1 MLVRDGKYLIGLKI
15 FATFALVCTLV
26 LWAGLWIASATPG
39 TESGSSTQFVTDK
52 IDSKYDVSSK
62 FDAKV
67 VTQNVTLERTGTE
80 RFYADQSEQLK
91 LTFSPQN
98 TLDKEVYFESE
109 NEDIVTVDSNGVATC
124 HSWGSTYV
132 YVRLKSNP
140 SVYNFVEINCY
151 GKNPQDIPN
160 NAISLPE
167 TIKVGTSALTAVNDR
182 QTAPD
187 CATFASSDDSV
198 AAVHDGYVYGISAG
212 EATITATFD
221 CGKSASTTV
230 IVEDNPDF
238 VMPQKIV
245 FKQNPTL
252 IHGKMGQNYLD
263 IIESVEPQGASADFT
278 VISSDSQL
286 LTAKANG
293 LFVTATGTVEL
304 IYTSVYNPSLSESVT
319 VTLKKNPPT
328 ELRISGKDVITPHST
343 AVYKAAHMP
352 TAYASD
358 VKWEVVKG
366 KAAITS
372 KGALV
377 AQTYGKVVIRC
388 TSTIDPSIY
397 VEKTVEVKLFSNT
410 YEMVRKFMGHGG
422 LSALLG
428 FGIVGTLFLL
438 CKRKWGCA
446 VFSAPLCFIYAGV
459 SEGIQ
464 YFTPGRFCAITDVLI
479 DFIGCLIGMAVATV
493 LVAVVLV
500 IWRLANKQS
509 FESLSYAY
517 RNLNFG
523 NLLKKTYRFD
533 APLRARI
540 ALNFAKRSL
549 RASGVR
555 RDLRRD
561 SVGI

>member
-1 MLVRDGKYLIGLKI
+1 MLVWDRKYLVGLKI

-62 FDAKV
+62 FDAKI
-67 VTQNVTLERTGTE
+67 VTQNVTLERSSTE
-80 RFYADQSEQLK
+80 KLYADRSEQLK

-109 NEDIVTVDSNGVATC
+109 DEKIATVDSNGVVTC
-124 HSWGSTYV
+124 HSWGSTFIYV
-132 YVRLKSNP
+132 YLKSNP
-140 SVYNFVEINCY
+140 SLYNFVQIDCY
-151 GKNPQDIPN
+151 GKNPQNIEN
-160 NAISLPE
+160 NVISLPE
-167 TIKVGTSALTAVNDR
+167 TIKRGKYAVARINDGDTSHN
-182 QTAPD
+182 
-187 CATFASSDDSV
+187 CATFTSSDDSV
-198 AAVHDGYVYGISAG
+198 AAVNDGLVYGVSAG

-221 CGKSASTTV
+221 CGKSVSTTV
-230 IVEDNPDF
+230 SVEDNPDF
-238 VMPQKIV
+238 VMPQKII

-252 IHGKMGQNYLD
+252 IHQQTQTISDL
-263 IIESVEPQGASADFT
+263 IERVEPQGASADFIVT
-278 VISSDSQL
+278 S
-286 LTAKANG
+286 NG
-293 LFVTATGTVEL
+293 DNSVSILSNGIYVSKTGTVVL
-304 IYTSVYNPSLSESVT
+304 TYTSAYNPSLSESVT
-319 VTLKKNPPT
+319 VTLQKNPPT
-328 ELRISGKDVITPHST
+328 QLRISGKDEITPHST

-358 VKWEVVKG
+358 VKWEVVSG
-366 KAAITS
+366 KATITP

-388 TSTIDPSIY
+388 TSTIDPTIY

-446 VFSAPLCFIYAGV
+446 VLSAPLCFIYAGV

-479 DFIGCLIGMAVATV
+479 DFIGCLIGMAVAIV

-509 FESLSYAY
+509 FSALAYAY
-517 RNLNFG
+517 SNLNFG
-523 NLLKKTYRFD
+523 NLLKKTYKFD
-533 APLRARI
+533 TPY
-540 ALNFAKRSL
+540 
-549 RASGVR
+549 VR
-555 RDLRRD
+555 ELPSSSQSEVLEQAACDE
-561 SVGI
+561 I

>member
-39 TESGSSTQFVTDK
+39 TESGASTQFVTDK

-67 VTQNVTLERTGTE
+67 VTQNITLERTGTE

-109 NEDIVTVDSNGVATC
+109 NEDIVTVNSNGVATC

-160 NAISLPE
+160 NAISLPD

-263 IIESVEPQGASADFT
+263 LIESVEPQGASTDFT

-286 LTAKANG
+286 LTARANG

-366 KAAITS
+366 KATITS

-377 AQTYGKVVIRC
+377 AQNYGKVVIRC

-446 VFSAPLCFIYAGV
+446 VLSAPLCFIYAGV

-500 IWRLANKQS
+500 IWRLASKKS

-523 NLLKKTYRFD
+523 NLLKKTYKFD
-533 APLRARI
+533 APYVRELPATSHSE
-540 ALNFAKRSL
+540 ALEQA
-549 RASGVR
+549 AC
-555 RDLRRD
+555 DE
-561 SVGI
+561 I

>member
-1 MLVRDGKYLIGLKI
+1 MLVGDRKYLVGLKI

-62 FDAKV
+62 FDAKI
-67 VTQNVTLERTGTE
+67 VTQNVTLERSSTE
-80 RFYADQSEQLK
+80 KLYADRSEQLK

-109 NEDIVTVDSNGVATC
+109 DEKIATVDSNGVVTC
-124 HSWGSTYV
+124 HSWGSTFIYV
-132 YVRLKSNP
+132 YLKSNP
-140 SVYNFVEINCY
+140 SLYNFVQIDCY
-151 GKNPQDIPN
+151 GKNPQNIEN
-160 NAISLPE
+160 NVISLPE
-167 TIKVGTSALTAVNDR
+167 TIKRGKYAVARINDGDTSHN
-182 QTAPD
+182 
-187 CATFASSDDSV
+187 CATFTSSDDSV
-198 AAVHDGYVYGISAG
+198 AAVNDGLVYGVSAG

-221 CGKSASTTV
+221 CGKSVSTTV
-230 IVEDNPDF
+230 SVEDNPNF
-238 VMPQKIV
+238 VMPQKII

-252 IHGKMGQNYLD
+252 IHKQTHTISDL
-263 IIESVEPQGASADFT
+263 IERVEPQGASADFIVT
-278 VISSDSQL
+278 S
-286 LTAKANG
+286 NG
-293 LFVTATGTVEL
+293 DNSVSILSNGIYVSKTGTVVL
-304 IYTSVYNPSLSESVT
+304 TFTSAYNPSLSENVT
-319 VTLKKNPPT
+319 VTLQKNPPT
-328 ELRISGKDVITPHST
+328 QLRISGKDVITPHST

-366 KAAITS
+366 KATITS

-377 AQTYGKVVIRC
+377 AEAYGKVVIRC

-446 VFSAPLCFIYAGV
+446 VLSAPLCFIYAGV

-464 YFTPGRFCAITDVLI
+464 YFTPGRFCTITDVLI
-479 DFIGCLIGMAVATV
+479 DFVGCLIGMAVATV

-523 NLLKKTYRFD
+523 NLLKKTYKFD
-533 APLRARI
+533 APYVRELPATSHSE
-540 ALNFAKRSL
+540 ALEQA
-549 RASGVR
+549 AC
-555 RDLRRD
+555 DE
-561 SVGI
+561 I

>member
-1 MLVRDGKYLIGLKI
+1 MLVGDRKYLVGLKI

-62 FDAKV
+62 FDAKI
-67 VTQNVTLERTGTE
+67 VTQNVTLERSSTE
-80 RFYADQSEQLK
+80 KLYADHSEQLK

-109 NEDIVTVDSNGVATC
+109 DEKIATVDSNGVVTC
-124 HSWGSTYV
+124 HSWGSTFIYV
-132 YVRLKSNP
+132 YLKSNP
-140 SVYNFVEINCY
+140 SLYNFVQIDCY
-151 GKNPQDIPN
+151 GKNPQNIEN
-160 NAISLPE
+160 NVISLPE
-167 TIKVGTSALTAVNDR
+167 TIKRGKYAVARINDGDTSHN
-182 QTAPD
+182 
-187 CATFASSDDSV
+187 CATFTSSDDSV
-198 AAVHDGYVYGISAG
+198 AAVNDGLVYGVSAG

-221 CGKSASTTV
+221 CGKSVSTTV
-230 IVEDNPDF
+230 SVEDNPNF
-238 VMPQKIV
+238 VMPQKII

-252 IHGKMGQNYLD
+252 IHQQTQTISDL
-263 IIESVEPQGASADFT
+263 IERVEPQGASADFIVT
-278 VISSDSQL
+278 S
-286 LTAKANG
+286 NG
-293 LFVTATGTVEL
+293 DNSVSILSNGIYVSKTGTVVL
-304 IYTSVYNPSLSESVT
+304 TYTSAYNPSLSESVT
-319 VTLKKNPPT
+319 VTLQKDPPT
-328 ELRISGKDVITPHST
+328 QLRISGKDVITPHST

-358 VKWEVVKG
+358 VKWEVVSG
-366 KAAITS
+366 KATITP

-388 TSTIDPSIY
+388 TSTIDPTIY

-446 VFSAPLCFIYAGV
+446 VLSAPLCFIYAGV

-479 DFIGCLIGMAVATV
+479 DFIGCLIGMVVAIV

-509 FESLSYAY
+509 FSALAYAY
-517 RNLNFG
+517 SNLNFG
-523 NLLKKTYRFD
+523 NLLKKTYKFD
-533 APLRARI
+533 APY
-540 ALNFAKRSL
+540 
-549 RASGVR
+549 VR
-555 RDLRRD
+555 ELPSSSQSEVLEQAACDE
-561 SVGI
+561 I

>member
-109 NEDIVTVDSNGVATC
+109 DEKIATVDSNGVVTC
-124 HSWGSTYV
+124 HSWGSTFIYV
-132 YVRLKSNP
+132 YLKSNP
-140 SVYNFVEINCY
+140 SLYNFVQIDCY
-151 GKNPQDIPN
+151 GKNPQNIEN
-160 NAISLPE
+160 NVISLPE
-167 TIKVGTSALTAVNDR
+167 TIKRGKYAVARINDGDTSHN
-182 QTAPD
+182 
-187 CATFASSDDSV
+187 CATFTSSDDSV
-198 AAVHDGYVYGISAG
+198 AAVNDGLVYGVSAG

-221 CGKSASTTV
+221 CGKSVSTTV
-230 IVEDNPDF
+230 SVEDNPNF
-238 VMPQKIV
+238 VMPQKII

-252 IHGKMGQNYLD
+252 IHKQTHSISDL
-263 IIESVEPQGASADFT
+263 IERVEPQGASADFIVT
-278 VISSDSQL
+278 S
-286 LTAKANG
+286 NG
-293 LFVTATGTVEL
+293 DNSVSILSNGIYVSKTGTVVL
-304 IYTSVYNPSLSESVT
+304 TFTSAYNPSLSENVT
-319 VTLKKNPPT
+319 VTLQKNPPT

-366 KAAITS
+366 KATITS

-377 AQTYGKVVIRC
+377 AETYGKVVIRC

-410 YEMVRKFMGHGG
+410 YELVRKFMGHGG

-446 VFSAPLCFIYAGV
+446 VLSAPLCFIYAGV

-500 IWRLANKQS
+500 IWRLASKKS

-523 NLLKKTYRFD
+523 NLLKKTYKFD
-533 APLRARI
+533 APYVRELPATSHSE
-540 ALNFAKRSL
+540 ALEQA
-549 RASGVR
+549 AC
-555 RDLRRD
+555 DE
-561 SVGI
+561 I

>member
-1 MLVRDGKYLIGLKI
+1 MLVRDGKYLVGLKI

-62 FDAKV
+62 FDAKI
-67 VTQNVTLERTGTE
+67 VTQNVTLGRSSTE
-80 RFYADQSEQLK
+80 KLYADRSEQLK

-109 NEDIVTVDSNGVATC
+109 DEKIATVDSNGVVTC
-124 HSWGSTYV
+124 HSWGSTFIYA
-132 YVRLKSNP
+132 YLKSNP
-140 SVYNFVEINCY
+140 SLYNFVQIDCY
-151 GKNPQDIPN
+151 GKNPQNIEN
-160 NAISLPE
+160 NVISLPE
-167 TIKVGTSALTAVNDR
+167 TIKRGKYAVARINDGDTSHN
-182 QTAPD
+182 
-187 CATFASSDDSV
+187 CATFTSSDDSV
-198 AAVHDGYVYGISAG
+198 AAVNDGLVYGVSVG
-212 EATITATFD
+212 TATITATFD
-221 CGKSASTTV
+221 CGKSVSTTV
-230 IVEDNPDF
+230 SVEDNPNF

-252 IHGKMGQNYLD
+252 IHKQTHTISDL
-263 IIESVEPQGASADFT
+263 IERIEPQGASADFIVT
-278 VISSDSQL
+278 S
-286 LTAKANG
+286 NG
-293 LFVTATGTVEL
+293 DNSVSILSNGIYVSKTGTVVL
-304 IYTSVYNPSLSESVT
+304 TYTSAYNPSLSESVT
-319 VTLKKNPPT
+319 VTLQKNPPT
-328 ELRISGKDVITPHST
+328 QLRISGKDVITPNST

-358 VKWEVVKG
+358 VKWEVVSG
-366 KAAITS
+366 KATITS

-377 AQTYGKVVIRC
+377 AKTYGKVVIRC
-388 TSTIDPSIY
+388 TSTIDPTIY

-446 VFSAPLCFIYAGV
+446 VLSAPLCFIYAGV

-479 DFIGCLIGMAVATV
+479 DFIGCLIGMTVAIV

-509 FESLSYAY
+509 FSALVYAY
-517 RNLNFG
+517 KNLNFG
-523 NLLKKTYRFD
+523 NLLKKTYKFD
-533 APLRARI
+533 APYVRELPSSSQSE
-540 ALNFAKRSL
+540 ALEQA
-549 RASGVR
+549 AC
-555 RDLRRD
+555 DE
-561 SVGI
+561 I

>member
-1 MLVRDGKYLIGLKI
+1 MLVGDRKYLVGLKI

-109 NEDIVTVDSNGVATC
+109 NEKIATVDSNGVVTC
-124 HSWGSTYV
+124 HSWGSTFIYV
-132 YVRLKSNP
+132 YLKSNP
-140 SVYNFVEINCY
+140 SLYNFVQIDCY
-151 GKNPQDIPN
+151 GKNPQNIEN
-160 NAISLPE
+160 NIISLPE
-167 TIKVGTSALTAVNDR
+167 TIKRGKYAVARINDGDTSHN
-182 QTAPD
+182 
-187 CATFASSDDSV
+187 CATFTSSDDSV
-198 AAVHDGYVYGISAG
+198 AAVNDGLVYGVSAG

-221 CGKSASTTV
+221 CGKSVSTTV
-230 IVEDNPDF
+230 SVEDNPNF
-238 VMPQKIV
+238 VMPQKII

-252 IHGKMGQNYLD
+252 IHQQTKTISDL
-263 IIESVEPQGASADFT
+263 IERVEPQGASADFIVT
-278 VISSDSQL
+278 S
-286 LTAKANG
+286 NG
-293 LFVTATGTVEL
+293 DNSVSILSNGIYVSKTGTVVL
-304 IYTSVYNPSLSESVT
+304 TYTSAYNPSLSESVT
-319 VTLKKNPPT
+319 VTLQKNPPT
-328 ELRISGKDVITPHST
+328 QLRISGKDVITPHST

-358 VKWEVVKG
+358 VKWEVVSG
-366 KAAITS
+366 KATITS

-388 TSTIDPSIY
+388 TSTIDPTIY

-446 VFSAPLCFIYAGV
+446 VLSAPLCFIYAGV

-523 NLLKKTYRFD
+523 NLLKKTYKFD
-533 APLRARI
+533 APYVRELPATSHSE
-540 ALNFAKRSL
+540 ALEQA
-549 RASGVR
+549 AC
-555 RDLRRD
+555 DE
-561 SVGI
+561 I

>member
-1 MLVRDGKYLIGLKI
+1 MLVGDRKYLVGLKI

-62 FDAKV
+62 FDAKI
-67 VTQNVTLERTGTE
+67 VTQNVTLERSSTE
-80 RFYADQSEQLK
+80 KLYADHSEQLK

-109 NEDIVTVDSNGVATC
+109 DEKIATVDSNGVVTC
-124 HSWGSTYV
+124 HSWGSTFIYV
-132 YVRLKSNP
+132 YLKSNP
-140 SVYNFVEINCY
+140 SLYNFVQIDCY
-151 GKNPQDIPN
+151 GKNPQNIEN
-160 NAISLPE
+160 NVISLPE
-167 TIKVGTSALTAVNDR
+167 TIKRGKYAVARINDGDTSHN
-182 QTAPD
+182 
-187 CATFASSDDSV
+187 CATFTSSDDSV
-198 AAVHDGYVYGISAG
+198 AAVNDGLVYGVSAG

-221 CGKSASTTV
+221 CGKSVSTTV
-230 IVEDNPDF
+230 SVEDNPNF
-238 VMPQKIV
+238 VMPQKII

-252 IHGKMGQNYLD
+252 IHQQTQTISDL
-263 IIESVEPQGASADFT
+263 IERVEPQGASADFIVT
-278 VISSDSQL
+278 S
-286 LTAKANG
+286 NG
-293 LFVTATGTVEL
+293 DNSVSILSNGIYVSKTGTVVL
-304 IYTSVYNPSLSESVT
+304 TYTSAYNPSLSESVT
-319 VTLKKNPPT
+319 VTLQKNPPT
-328 ELRISGKDVITPHST
+328 QLRISGKDVITPHST

-358 VKWEVVKG
+358 VKWEVVSG
-366 KAAITS
+366 KATITP

-388 TSTIDPSIY
+388 TSTIDPTIY

-446 VFSAPLCFIYAGV
+446 VLSAPLCFIYAGV

-479 DFIGCLIGMAVATV
+479 DFIGCLIGMAVAIV

-509 FESLSYAY
+509 FSALAYAY

-523 NLLKKTYRFD
+523 TLLKKTYKFD
-533 APLRARI
+533 APY
-540 ALNFAKRSL
+540 
-549 RASGVR
+549 VR
-555 RDLRRD
+555 ELPSSSQSEVLEQAACDE
-561 SVGI
+561 I

>member
-1 MLVRDGKYLIGLKI
+1 MLVGDRKYLVGLKI

-39 TESGSSTQFVTDK
+39 TESGSSTQFVADK

-62 FDAKV
+62 FDAKI
-67 VTQNVTLERTGTE
+67 VTQNVTLERSSTE
-80 RFYADQSEQLK
+80 KLYADRSEQLK

-109 NEDIVTVDSNGVATC
+109 DEKIATVDSNGVVTC
-124 HSWGSTYV
+124 HSWGSTFIYV
-132 YVRLKSNP
+132 YLKSNP
-140 SVYNFVEINCY
+140 SLYNFVQIDCY
-151 GKNPQDIPN
+151 GKNPQNIEN
-160 NAISLPE
+160 NVISLPE
-167 TIKVGTSALTAVNDR
+167 TIKRGKYAVARINDGDTSHN
-182 QTAPD
+182 
-187 CATFASSDDSV
+187 CATFTSSDDSV
-198 AAVHDGYVYGISAG
+198 AAVNDGLVYGVSAG

-221 CGKSASTTV
+221 CGKSVSTTV
-230 IVEDNPDF
+230 SVEDNPNF
-238 VMPQKIV
+238 VMPQKII

-252 IHGKMGQNYLD
+252 IHKQTHSISDL
-263 IIESVEPQGASADFT
+263 IERVEPQGASADFIVT
-278 VISSDSQL
+278 S
-286 LTAKANG
+286 NG
-293 LFVTATGTVEL
+293 DNSVSILSNGIYVSKTGTVVL
-304 IYTSVYNPSLSESVT
+304 TFTSAYNPSLSENVT
-319 VTLKKNPPT
+319 VTLQKNPPT
-328 ELRISGKDVITPHST
+328 QLRISGKDVITPHST

-366 KAAITS
+366 KATITS

-377 AQTYGKVVIRC
+377 AETYGKVVIRC

-446 VFSAPLCFIYAGV
+446 VLSAPLCFIYAGV

-464 YFTPGRFCAITDVLI
+464 YFTPGRFCTITDVLI

-500 IWRLANKQS
+500 IWRLASKKS

-523 NLLKKTYRFD
+523 NLLKKTYKFD
-533 APLRARI
+533 APYVRELPATSHSE
-540 ALNFAKRSL
+540 ALEQA
-549 RASGVR
+549 AC
-555 RDLRRD
+555 DE
-561 SVGI
+561 I

>member
-1 MLVRDGKYLIGLKI
+1 MLVGDRKYLVGLKI

-62 FDAKV
+62 FDAKI
-67 VTQNVTLERTGTE
+67 VTQNITLERSSTE
-80 RFYADQSEQLK
+80 KLYADQSEQLK

-109 NEDIVTVDSNGVATC
+109 DEKIATVDSNGVVTC
-124 HSWGSTYV
+124 HSWGSTFIYV
-132 YVRLKSNP
+132 YLKSNP
-140 SVYNFVEINCY
+140 SLYNFVQIDCY
-151 GKNPQDIPN
+151 GKNPQNIEN
-160 NAISLPE
+160 NVISLPE
-167 TIKVGTSALTAVNDR
+167 TIKRGKYAVARINDGDTSHN
-182 QTAPD
+182 
-187 CATFASSDDSV
+187 CATFTSSDDSV
-198 AAVHDGYVYGISAG
+198 AAVNDGLVYGVSAG

-221 CGKSASTTV
+221 CGKSVSTTV
-230 IVEDNPDF
+230 SVEDNPDF
-238 VMPQKIV
+238 VMPQKII

-252 IHGKMGQNYLD
+252 IHKQTQTISDL
-263 IIESVEPQGASADFT
+263 IERVEPQGASADFIVT
-278 VISSDSQL
+278 
-286 LTAKANG
+286 ANG
-293 LFVTATGTVEL
+293 DNSVSILSNGIYVSKTGTVVL
-304 IYTSVYNPSLSESVT
+304 TYTSAYNPSLSESVT

-328 ELRISGKDVITPHST
+328 QLRISGKDVITPHST

-358 VKWEVVKG
+358 VKWEVVSG
-366 KAAITS
+366 KATITP
-372 KGALV
+372 KGAIV

-388 TSTIDPSIY
+388 TSTIDPTIY

-446 VFSAPLCFIYAGV
+446 VLSAPLCFIYAGV

-479 DFIGCLIGMAVATV
+479 DFIGCLIGMAVAIV

-509 FESLSYAY
+509 FSALAYAY
-517 RNLNFG
+517 SNLNFG
-523 NLLKKTYRFD
+523 NLLKKTYKFD
-533 APLRARI
+533 APY
-540 ALNFAKRSL
+540 
-549 RASGVR
+549 VR
-555 RDLRRD
+555 ELPSSSQSEVLEQAACDE
-561 SVGI
+561 I

>member
-1 MLVRDGKYLIGLKI
+1 MLVGDRKYLVGLKI

-62 FDAKV
+62 FDAKI
-67 VTQNVTLERTGTE
+67 VTQNVTLERSSTE
-80 RFYADQSEQLK
+80 KLYADHSEQLK

-109 NEDIVTVDSNGVATC
+109 DEKIATVDSNGVVTC
-124 HSWGSTYV
+124 HSWGSTFIYV
-132 YVRLKSNP
+132 YLKSNP
-140 SVYNFVEINCY
+140 SLYNFVQIDCY
-151 GKNPQDIPN
+151 GKNPQNIEN
-160 NAISLPE
+160 NVISLPE
-167 TIKVGTSALTAVNDR
+167 TIKRGKYAVARINDGDTSHN
-182 QTAPD
+182 
-187 CATFASSDDSV
+187 CATFTSSDDSV
-198 AAVHDGYVYGISAG
+198 AAVNDGLVYGVSAG

-221 CGKSASTTV
+221 CGKSVSTTV
-230 IVEDNPDF
+230 SVEDNPNF
-238 VMPQKIV
+238 VMPQKII

-252 IHGKMGQNYLD
+252 IHQQTQTISDL
-263 IIESVEPQGASADFT
+263 IERVEPQGASADFIVT
-278 VISSDSQL
+278 S
-286 LTAKANG
+286 NG
-293 LFVTATGTVEL
+293 DNSVSILSNGIYVSKTGTVVL
-304 IYTSVYNPSLSESVT
+304 TYTSAYNPSLSESVT
-319 VTLKKNPPT
+319 VTLQKNPPT
-328 ELRISGKDVITPHST
+328 QLRISGKDVITPHST

-358 VKWEVVKG
+358 VKWEVVSG
-366 KAAITS
+366 KATITP

-388 TSTIDPSIY
+388 TSTIDPTIY

-446 VFSAPLCFIYAGV
+446 VLSAPLCFIYAGV

-479 DFIGCLIGMAVATV
+479 DFIGCLIGMVVAIV

-509 FESLSYAY
+509 FSALAYAY
-517 RNLNFG
+517 SNLNFG
-523 NLLKKTYRFD
+523 NLLKKTYKFD
-533 APLRARI
+533 APY
-540 ALNFAKRSL
+540 
-549 RASGVR
+549 VR
-555 RDLRRD
+555 ELPSSSQSEILEQAACDE
-561 SVGI
+561 I

>member
-1 MLVRDGKYLIGLKI
+1 MLVGDRKYLVGLKI

-62 FDAKV
+62 FDAKI
-67 VTQNVTLERTGTE
+67 VTQNVTLERSSTE
-80 RFYADQSEQLK
+80 KLYADRSEQLK

-109 NEDIVTVDSNGVATC
+109 DEKIATVDSNGVVTC
-124 HSWGSTYV
+124 HSWGSTFIYV
-132 YVRLKSNP
+132 YLKSNP
-140 SVYNFVEINCY
+140 SLYNFVQIDCY
-151 GKNPQDIPN
+151 GKNPQNIEN
-160 NAISLPE
+160 NVISLPE
-167 TIKVGTSALTAVNDR
+167 TIKRGKYAVARINNGDTSHN
-182 QTAPD
+182 
-187 CATFASSDDSV
+187 CATFTSSDDSV
-198 AAVHDGYVYGISAG
+198 AAVNDGLVYGVSAG

-221 CGKSASTTV
+221 CGKSVSTTV
-230 IVEDNPDF
+230 SVEDNPDF

-252 IHGKMGQNYLD
+252 IHQQTQTISDL
-263 IIESVEPQGASADFT
+263 IERVEPQGASADFIVT
-278 VISSDSQL
+278 S
-286 LTAKANG
+286 NG
-293 LFVTATGTVEL
+293 DNSVSILSNGIYVSKTGTVEL
-304 IYTSVYNPSLSESVT
+304 TFTSAYNPSLSESVT
-319 VTLKKNPPT
+319 VTLQKNPPT

-358 VKWEVVKG
+358 VKWEVVSG
-366 KAAITS
+366 KATITP
-372 KGALV
+372 KGAIV

-388 TSTIDPSIY
+388 TSTIDPTIY

-446 VFSAPLCFIYAGV
+446 VLSAPLCFIYAGV

-479 DFIGCLIGMAVATV
+479 DFIGCLIGMAVAIV

-509 FESLSYAY
+509 FSALAYAY

-523 NLLKKTYRFD
+523 NLLKKTYKFD
-533 APLRARI
+533 TPY
-540 ALNFAKRSL
+540 
-549 RASGVR
+549 VR
-555 RDLRRD
+555 ELPSSSQSEVLEQAACDE
-561 SVGI
+561 I

>member
-1 MLVRDGKYLIGLKI
+1 MLVGDRKYLVGLKI

-62 FDAKV
+62 FDAKI
-67 VTQNVTLERTGTE
+67 VTQNVTLERSSTE
-80 RFYADQSEQLK
+80 KLYADHSEQLK

-109 NEDIVTVDSNGVATC
+109 DEKIATVDSNGVVTC
-124 HSWGSTYV
+124 HSWGSTFIYV
-132 YVRLKSNP
+132 YLKSNP
-140 SVYNFVEINCY
+140 SLYNFVQIDCY
-151 GKNPQDIPN
+151 GKNPQNIEN
-160 NAISLPE
+160 NVISLPE
-167 TIKVGTSALTAVNDR
+167 TIKRGKYAVARINDGDTSHN
-182 QTAPD
+182 
-187 CATFASSDDSV
+187 CATFTSSDDSV
-198 AAVHDGYVYGISAG
+198 AAVNDGLVYGVSAG

-221 CGKSASTTV
+221 CGKSVSTTV
-230 IVEDNPDF
+230 SVEDNPNF
-238 VMPQKIV
+238 VMPQKII

-252 IHGKMGQNYLD
+252 IHQQTQTISDL
-263 IIESVEPQGASADFT
+263 IERVEPQGASADFIVT
-278 VISSDSQL
+278 S
-286 LTAKANG
+286 NG
-293 LFVTATGTVEL
+293 DNSVSILSNGIYVSKTGTVVL
-304 IYTSVYNPSLSESVT
+304 TYTSAYNPSLSESVT
-319 VTLKKNPPT
+319 VTLQKNPPT
-328 ELRISGKDVITPHST
+328 QLRISGKDVITPHST

-358 VKWEVVKG
+358 VKWEVVSG
-366 KAAITS
+366 KATITP

-388 TSTIDPSIY
+388 TSTIDPTIY

-446 VFSAPLCFIYAGV
+446 VLSAPLCFIYAGV

-479 DFIGCLIGMAVATV
+479 DFIGCLIGMVVAIV

-509 FESLSYAY
+509 FSALAYAY
-517 RNLNFG
+517 SNLNFG
-523 NLLKKTYRFD
+523 NLLKKTYKFD
-533 APLRARI
+533 APY
-540 ALNFAKRSL
+540 
-549 RASGVR
+549 VR
-555 RDLRRD
+555 ELPSSSQSEVLEQAACDE
-561 SVGI
+561 I

>member
-1 MLVRDGKYLIGLKI
+1 MLVGDRKYLVGLKI

-62 FDAKV
+62 FDAKI
-67 VTQNVTLERTGTE
+67 VTQNVTLERSSTE
-80 RFYADQSEQLK
+80 KLYADHSEQLK

-109 NEDIVTVDSNGVATC
+109 DEKIATVDSNGVVTC
-124 HSWGSTYV
+124 HSWGSTFIYV
-132 YVRLKSNP
+132 YLKSNP
-140 SVYNFVEINCY
+140 SLYNFVQIDCY
-151 GKNPQDIPN
+151 GKNPQNIEN
-160 NAISLPE
+160 NVISLPE
-167 TIKVGTSALTAVNDR
+167 TIKRGKYAVARINDGDTSHN
-182 QTAPD
+182 
-187 CATFASSDDSV
+187 CATFTSSDDSV
-198 AAVHDGYVYGISAG
+198 AAVNDGLVYGVSAG

-221 CGKSASTTV
+221 CGKSVSTTV
-230 IVEDNPDF
+230 SVEDNPNF
-238 VMPQKIV
+238 VMPQKII

-252 IHGKMGQNYLD
+252 IHQQTQTISDL
-263 IIESVEPQGASADFT
+263 IERVEPQGASADFIVT
-278 VISSDSQL
+278 S
-286 LTAKANG
+286 NG
-293 LFVTATGTVEL
+293 DNSVSILSNGIYVSKTGTVVL
-304 IYTSVYNPSLSESVT
+304 TYTSAYNPSLSESVT
-319 VTLKKNPPT
+319 VTLQKNPPT
-328 ELRISGKDVITPHST
+328 QLRISGKDVITPHST

-358 VKWEVVKG
+358 VKWEVVSG
-366 KAAITS
+366 KATITP

-388 TSTIDPSIY
+388 TSTIDPTIY

-446 VFSAPLCFIYAGV
+446 VLSAPLCFIYAGV

-479 DFIGCLIGMAVATV
+479 DFIGCLIGMVVAIV

-509 FESLSYAY
+509 FSALAYAY

-523 NLLKKTYRFD
+523 NLLKKTYKFD
-533 APLRARI
+533 APY
-540 ALNFAKRSL
+540 
-549 RASGVR
+549 VR
-555 RDLRRD
+555 ELPSSSQSEVLEQAACDE
-561 SVGI
+561 I

>member
-1 MLVRDGKYLIGLKI
+1 MLVGDRKYLVGLKI

-39 TESGSSTQFVTDK
+39 TESGSSTQFITDK

-62 FDAKV
+62 FNAKI
-67 VTQNVTLERTGTE
+67 VTQNVTLERSSTE
-80 RFYADQSEQLK
+80 KLYADRSEQLK

-109 NEDIVTVDSNGVATC
+109 DEKIATVDSNGVVTC
-124 HSWGSTYV
+124 HSWGSTFIYV
-132 YVRLKSNP
+132 YLKSNP
-140 SVYNFVEINCY
+140 SLYNFVQIDCY
-151 GKNPQDIPN
+151 GKNPQNIEN
-160 NAISLPE
+160 NVISLPE
-167 TIKVGTSALTAVNDR
+167 TIKRGKYAVARINDGDTSHN
-182 QTAPD
+182 
-187 CATFASSDDSV
+187 CATFTSSDDSV
-198 AAVHDGYVYGISAG
+198 AAVNDGLVYGVSAG

-221 CGKSASTTV
+221 CGKSVSTTV
-230 IVEDNPDF
+230 SVEDNPNF
-238 VMPQKIV
+238 VMPQKII

-252 IHGKMGQNYLD
+252 IHKQTQTISDL
-263 IIESVEPQGASADFT
+263 IERVEPQGASADFIVT
-278 VISSDSQL
+278 S
-286 LTAKANG
+286 NG
-293 LFVTATGTVEL
+293 DNSVSILSNGIYVSKTGTVVL
-304 IYTSVYNPSLSESVT
+304 TFTSAYNPSLSESVT

-358 VKWEVVKG
+358 VKWEVVSG
-366 KAAITS
+366 KATITP

-377 AQTYGKVVIRC
+377 AETYGKVVIRC

-446 VFSAPLCFIYAGV
+446 VLSAPLCFIYAGV

-500 IWRLANKQS
+500 IWRLASKKS

-523 NLLKKTYRFD
+523 NLLKKTYKFD
-533 APLRARI
+533 APYVRELPATSHSE
-540 ALNFAKRSL
+540 ALEQA
-549 RASGVR
+549 AC
-555 RDLRRD
+555 DE
-561 SVGI
+561 I

>member
-1 MLVRDGKYLIGLKI
+1 MLVGDRKYLVGLKI

-62 FDAKV
+62 FDAKI
-67 VTQNVTLERTGTE
+67 VTQNVTLERSSTE
-80 RFYADQSEQLK
+80 KLYADRSEQLK

-109 NEDIVTVDSNGVATC
+109 DEKIATVDSNGVVTC
-124 HSWGSTYV
+124 HSWGSTFIYV
-132 YVRLKSNP
+132 YLKSNP
-140 SVYNFVEINCY
+140 SLYNFVQIDCY
-151 GKNPQDIPN
+151 GKNPQNIEN
-160 NAISLPE
+160 NVISLPE
-167 TIKVGTSALTAVNDR
+167 TIKRGKYAVARINDGDTSHN
-182 QTAPD
+182 
-187 CATFASSDDSV
+187 CATFTSSDDSV
-198 AAVHDGYVYGISAG
+198 AAVHDGYVYGVSAG

-221 CGKSASTTV
+221 CGKSVSTTV
-230 IVEDNPDF
+230 SVEDNPNF
-238 VMPQKIV
+238 VMPQKII

-252 IHGKMGQNYLD
+252 IHKQTHTISDL
-263 IIESVEPQGASADFT
+263 IERVEPQGASADFIVT
-278 VISSDSQL
+278 S
-286 LTAKANG
+286 NG
-293 LFVTATGTVEL
+293 DNSVSILSNGIYVSKTGTVVL
-304 IYTSVYNPSLSESVT
+304 TFTSAYNPSLSENVT
-319 VTLKKNPPT
+319 VTLQKNPPT
-328 ELRISGKDVITPHST
+328 QLRISGKDVITPHST

-366 KAAITS
+366 KATITS

-446 VFSAPLCFIYAGV
+446 VLSAPLCFIYAGV

-500 IWRLANKQS
+500 IWRLASKKS

-523 NLLKKTYRFD
+523 NLLKKTYKFD
-533 APLRARI
+533 APYVRELPATSHSE
-540 ALNFAKRSL
+540 ALEQA
-549 RASGVR
+549 AC
-555 RDLRRD
+555 DE
-561 SVGI
+561 I

>member
-1 MLVRDGKYLIGLKI
+1 MLVGDRKYLVGLKI

-62 FDAKV
+62 FDAKI
-67 VTQNVTLERTGTE
+67 VTQNVTLERSSTE
-80 RFYADQSEQLK
+80 KLYADHSEQLK

-109 NEDIVTVDSNGVATC
+109 DEKIATVDSNGVVTC
-124 HSWGSTYV
+124 HSWGSTFIYV
-132 YVRLKSNP
+132 YLKSNP
-140 SVYNFVEINCY
+140 SLYNFVQIDCY
-151 GKNPQDIPN
+151 GKNPQNIEN
-160 NAISLPE
+160 NVISLPE
-167 TIKVGTSALTAVNDR
+167 TIKRGKYAVARINDGDTSHN
-182 QTAPD
+182 
-187 CATFASSDDSV
+187 CATFTSSDDSV
-198 AAVHDGYVYGISAG
+198 AAVNDGLVYGVSAG

-221 CGKSASTTV
+221 CGKSVSTTV
-230 IVEDNPDF
+230 SVEDNPNF

-252 IHGKMGQNYLD
+252 IHQQTQTISDL
-263 IIESVEPQGASADFT
+263 IERVEPQGASADFIVT
-278 VISSDSQL
+278 S
-286 LTAKANG
+286 NG
-293 LFVTATGTVEL
+293 DNSVSILSNGIYVSKTGTVVL
-304 IYTSVYNPSLSESVT
+304 TYTSAYNPSLSESVT
-319 VTLKKNPPT
+319 VTLQKNPPT
-328 ELRISGKDVITPHST
+328 QLRISGKDVITPHST

-358 VKWEVVKG
+358 VKWEVVSG
-366 KAAITS
+366 KATITP

-388 TSTIDPSIY
+388 TSTIDPTIY

-446 VFSAPLCFIYAGV
+446 VLSAPLCFIYAGV

-479 DFIGCLIGMAVATV
+479 DFIGCLIGMAVAIV

-509 FESLSYAY
+509 FSALAYAY

-523 NLLKKTYRFD
+523 TLLKKTYKFD
-533 APLRARI
+533 APYVRELPSSSQSE
-540 ALNFAKRSL
+540 ALEQA
-549 RASGVR
+549 AC
-555 RDLRRD
+555 DE
-561 SVGI
+561 I

>member
-1 MLVRDGKYLIGLKI
+1 MLVGDRKYLVGLKI

-62 FDAKV
+62 FDAKI
-67 VTQNVTLERTGTE
+67 VTQNITLERTSTE
-80 RFYADQSEQLK
+80 KFYADQSEQLQ

-109 NEDIVTVDSNGVATC
+109 DEKIATVDSNGVVTC
-124 HSWGSTYV
+124 HSWGSTFIYV
-132 YVRLKSNP
+132 YLKSNP
-140 SVYNFVEINCY
+140 SLYNFVQIDCY
-151 GKNPQDIPN
+151 GKNPQNIEN
-160 NAISLPE
+160 NVISLPE
-167 TIKVGTSALTAVNDR
+167 TIKRGKYAVARINDGDTSHN
-182 QTAPD
+182 
-187 CATFASSDDSV
+187 CATFTSSDDSV
-198 AAVHDGYVYGISAG
+198 AAVNDGLVYGVSAG

-221 CGKSASTTV
+221 CGKSVSTTV
-230 IVEDNPDF
+230 SVEDNPNF

-252 IHGKMGQNYLD
+252 IHQQTQTISDL
-263 IIESVEPQGASADFT
+263 IERVEPQGASADFIVT
-278 VISSDSQL
+278 S
-286 LTAKANG
+286 NG
-293 LFVTATGTVEL
+293 DNSVSILSNGIYVSKTGTVVL
-304 IYTSVYNPSLSESVT
+304 TYTSAYNPSLSESVT
-319 VTLKKNPPT
+319 VTLQKNPPT
-328 ELRISGKDVITPHST
+328 QLRISGKDVITPHST

-358 VKWEVVKG
+358 VKWEVVSG
-366 KAAITS
+366 KATITP

-388 TSTIDPSIY
+388 TSTIDPTIY

-446 VFSAPLCFIYAGV
+446 VLSAPLCFIYAGV

-509 FESLSYAY
+509 FSTLAYAY
-517 RNLNFG
+517 KNLNFG
-523 NLLKKTYRFD
+523 TLLKKTYKFD
-533 APLRARI
+533 APYVRELPSSSQSE
-540 ALNFAKRSL
+540 ALEQA
-549 RASGVR
+549 AC
-555 RDLRRD
+555 DE
-561 SVGI
+561 I

>member
-67 VTQNVTLERTGTE
+67 VTQNITLERTGTE

-109 NEDIVTVDSNGVATC
+109 DEKIATVDSNGVVTC
-124 HSWGSTYV
+124 HSWGSTFIYV
-132 YVRLKSNP
+132 YLKSNP
-140 SVYNFVEINCY
+140 SLYNFVQIDCY
-151 GKNPQDIPN
+151 GKNPQNIEN
-160 NAISLPE
+160 NVISLPE
-167 TIKVGTSALTAVNDR
+167 TIKRGKYAVARINDGDTSHN
-182 QTAPD
+182 
-187 CATFASSDDSV
+187 CATFTSSDDSV
-198 AAVHDGYVYGISAG
+198 AAVNDGLVYGVSAG

-221 CGKSASTTV
+221 CGKSVSTTV
-230 IVEDNPDF
+230 SVEDNPNF
-238 VMPQKIV
+238 VMPQKII

-252 IHGKMGQNYLD
+252 IHQQTQTISDL
-263 IIESVEPQGASADFT
+263 IERVEPQGASADFIVT
-278 VISSDSQL
+278 S
-286 LTAKANG
+286 NG
-293 LFVTATGTVEL
+293 DNSVSILSNGIYVSKTGTVVL
-304 IYTSVYNPSLSESVT
+304 TYTSAYNPSLSESVT
-319 VTLKKNPPT
+319 VTLQKNPPT
-328 ELRISGKDVITPHST
+328 QLRISGKDVITPHST

-358 VKWEVVKG
+358 VKWEVVSG
-366 KAAITS
+366 KATITP

-388 TSTIDPSIY
+388 TSTIDPTIY

-446 VFSAPLCFIYAGV
+446 VLSAPLCFIYAGV

-479 DFIGCLIGMAVATV
+479 DFIGCLIGMVVAIV

-509 FESLSYAY
+509 FSALAYAY
-517 RNLNFG
+517 SNLNFG
-523 NLLKKTYRFD
+523 NLLKKTYKFD
-533 APLRARI
+533 APY
-540 ALNFAKRSL
+540 
-549 RASGVR
+549 VR
-555 RDLRRD
+555 ELPSSSQSEVLEQAACDE
-561 SVGI
+561 I

>member
-39 TESGSSTQFVTDK
+39 TESGSSTQFVADK

-62 FDAKV
+62 FDAKI
-67 VTQNVTLERTGTE
+67 VTQNVTLERSSTE
-80 RFYADQSEQLK
+80 KLYADRSEQLK

-109 NEDIVTVDSNGVATC
+109 DEKIATVDSNGVVTC
-124 HSWGSTYV
+124 HSWGSTFIYV
-132 YVRLKSNP
+132 YLKSNP
-140 SVYNFVEINCY
+140 SLYNFVQIDCY
-151 GKNPQDIPN
+151 GKNPQNIEN
-160 NAISLPE
+160 NVISLPE
-167 TIKVGTSALTAVNDR
+167 TIKRGKYAVARINDGDTSHN
-182 QTAPD
+182 
-187 CATFASSDDSV
+187 CATFTSSDDSV
-198 AAVHDGYVYGISAG
+198 AAVNDGLVYGVSAG

-221 CGKSASTTV
+221 CGKSVSTTV
-230 IVEDNPDF
+230 SVEDNPNF
-238 VMPQKIV
+238 VMPQKII

-252 IHGKMGQNYLD
+252 IHKQTHSISDL
-263 IIESVEPQGASADFT
+263 IERVEPQGASADFIVT
-278 VISSDSQL
+278 S
-286 LTAKANG
+286 NG
-293 LFVTATGTVEL
+293 DNSVSILSNGIYVSKTGTVVL
-304 IYTSVYNPSLSESVT
+304 TFTSAYNPSLSENVT
-319 VTLKKNPPT
+319 VTLQKNPPT
-328 ELRISGKDVITPHST
+328 QLRISGKDVITPHST

-366 KAAITS
+366 KATITS

-377 AQTYGKVVIRC
+377 AEAYGKVVIRC

-446 VFSAPLCFIYAGV
+446 VLSAPLCFIYAGV

-464 YFTPGRFCAITDVLI
+464 YFTPGRFCTITDVLI

-500 IWRLANKQS
+500 IWRLASKKS

-523 NLLKKTYRFD
+523 NLLKKTYKFD
-533 APLRARI
+533 APYVRELPATSHSE
-540 ALNFAKRSL
+540 ALEQA
-549 RASGVR
+549 AC
-555 RDLRRD
+555 DE
-561 SVGI
+561 I

>member
-1 MLVRDGKYLIGLKI
+1 MLVWDRKYLVGLKI

-62 FDAKV
+62 FDAKI
-67 VTQNVTLERTGTE
+67 VTQNVTLERTSTE
-80 RFYADQSEQLK
+80 RFYADRSEQLK
-91 LTFSPQN
+91 LAFSPQN
-98 TLDKEVYFESE
+98 TLDKEVYFESKD
-109 NEDIVTVDSNGVATC
+109 EDIVTVDSNGVATC

-132 YVRLKSNP
+132 YVYLKSNP

-151 GKNPQDIPN
+151 GKNPQDIQN
-160 NAISLPE
+160 NSVSLPE
-167 TIKVGTSALTAVNDR
+167 TIKRGSSSLAVVNDGK
-182 QTAPD
+182 TAPE
-187 CATFASSDDSV
+187 CATFTSSDESV
-198 AAVHDGYVYGISAG
+198 AAVHDGLVYGLSVG
-212 EATITATFD
+212 TATIAATFD
-221 CGKSASTTV
+221 CGKSASTT
-230 IVEDNPDF
+230 ITVEDNPDF

-252 IHGKMGQNYLD
+252 IHQKTNQSVTDL
-263 IIESVEPQGASADFT
+263 IERVEPQGASADFIVT
-278 VISSDSQL
+278 S
-286 LTAKANG
+286 NG
-293 LFVTATGTVEL
+293 DNSVSILSNGIYVSKTGTVEL
-304 IYTSVYNPSLSESVT
+304 TFTSAYNPSLSESVT
-319 VTLKKNPPT
+319 VTLQKNPPT

-343 AVYKAAHMP
+343 AVYKATHMP
-352 TAYASD
+352 TAYSTD
-358 VKWEVVKG
+358 VKWEVVSG
-366 KAAITS
+366 KATITP

-388 TSTIDPSIY
+388 TSTIDPTIY

-446 VFSAPLCFIYAGV
+446 VLSAPLCFIYAGV

-479 DFIGCLIGMAVATV
+479 DFIGCLIGMAVAIV

-509 FESLSYAY
+509 FSALAYAY
-517 RNLNFG
+517 SNLNFG
-523 NLLKKTYRFD
+523 NLLKKTYKFD
-533 APLRARI
+533 APY
-540 ALNFAKRSL
+540 
-549 RASGVR
+549 VR
-555 RDLRRD
+555 ELPSSSQSEILEQAACDE
-561 SVGI
+561 I

>member
-1 MLVRDGKYLIGLKI
+1 MLVGDRKYLVGLKI

-39 TESGSSTQFVTDK
+39 TESGSSTQFVADK

-62 FDAKV
+62 FDAKI
-67 VTQNVTLERTGTE
+67 VTQNVTLERSSTE
-80 RFYADQSEQLK
+80 KLYADRSEQLK

-109 NEDIVTVDSNGVATC
+109 DEKIATVDSNGVVTC
-124 HSWGSTYV
+124 HSWGSTFIYV
-132 YVRLKSNP
+132 YLKSNP
-140 SVYNFVEINCY
+140 SLYNFVQIDCY
-151 GKNPQDIPN
+151 GKNPQNIEN
-160 NAISLPE
+160 NVISLPE
-167 TIKVGTSALTAVNDR
+167 TIKRGKYAVARINDGDTSHN
-182 QTAPD
+182 
-187 CATFASSDDSV
+187 CATFTSSDDSV
-198 AAVHDGYVYGISAG
+198 AAVNDGLVYGVSAG

-221 CGKSASTTV
+221 CGKSVSTTV
-230 IVEDNPDF
+230 SVEDNPNF
-238 VMPQKIV
+238 VMPQKII

-252 IHGKMGQNYLD
+252 IHKQTHSISDL
-263 IIESVEPQGASADFT
+263 IERVEPQGASADFIVT
-278 VISSDSQL
+278 S
-286 LTAKANG
+286 NG
-293 LFVTATGTVEL
+293 DNSVSILSNGIYVSKTGTVVL
-304 IYTSVYNPSLSESVT
+304 TFTSAYNPSLSENVT
-319 VTLKKNPPT
+319 VTLQKNPPT
-328 ELRISGKDVITPHST
+328 QLRISGKDVITPHST

-366 KAAITS
+366 KATITS

-377 AQTYGKVVIRC
+377 AEAYGKVVIRC

-446 VFSAPLCFIYAGV
+446 VLSAPLCFIYAGV

-464 YFTPGRFCAITDVLI
+464 YFTPGRFCTITDVLI
-479 DFIGCLIGMAVATV
+479 DFIGCLIGMAIATV

-500 IWRLANKQS
+500 IWRLASKKS

-523 NLLKKTYRFD
+523 NLLKKTYKFD
-533 APLRARI
+533 APYVRELPATSHSE
-540 ALNFAKRSL
+540 ALEQA
-549 RASGVR
+549 AC
-555 RDLRRD
+555 DE
-561 SVGI
+561 I

>member
-1 MLVRDGKYLIGLKI
+1 MLVRDRKYLVGLKI

-62 FDAKV
+62 FDAKI
-67 VTQNVTLERTGTE
+67 VTQNVTLERSSTE
-80 RFYADQSEQLK
+80 KLYADRSEQLK

-109 NEDIVTVDSNGVATC
+109 DEKIATVDSNGVVTC
-124 HSWGSTYV
+124 HSWGSTFIYV
-132 YVRLKSNP
+132 YLKSNP
-140 SVYNFVEINCY
+140 SLYNFVQIDCY
-151 GKNPQDIPN
+151 GKNPQNIEN
-160 NAISLPE
+160 NVISLPE
-167 TIKVGTSALTAVNDR
+167 TIKRGKYAVARINDGDTSHN
-182 QTAPD
+182 
-187 CATFASSDDSV
+187 CATFTSSDDSV
-198 AAVHDGYVYGISAG
+198 AAVNDGLVYGVSAG

-221 CGKSASTTV
+221 CGKSVSTTV
-230 IVEDNPDF
+230 SVEDNPNF
-238 VMPQKIV
+238 VMPQKII

-252 IHGKMGQNYLD
+252 IHQKTHTVADL
-263 IIESVEPQGASADFT
+263 IERVEPQGASADFIVT
-278 VISSDSQL
+278 S
-286 LTAKANG
+286 NG
-293 LFVTATGTVEL
+293 DNSVSILSNGIYVSKTGTVEL
-304 IYTSVYNPSLSESVT
+304 TFTSAYNPSLSESVT
-319 VTLKKNPPT
+319 VTLQKNPPT
-328 ELRISGKDVITPHST
+328 LLRISGKDVITPHST

-358 VKWEVVKG
+358 VKWEVVSG
-366 KAAITS
+366 KATITS

-388 TSTIDPSIY
+388 TSTIDPTIY

-446 VFSAPLCFIYAGV
+446 VLSAPLCFIYAGV

-479 DFIGCLIGMAVATV
+479 DFIGCLIGMAVAIV

-509 FESLSYAY
+509 FSALAYAY
-517 RNLNFG
+517 SNLNFG
-523 NLLKKTYRFD
+523 NLLKKTYKFD
-533 APLRARI
+533 AQY
-540 ALNFAKRSL
+540 
-549 RASGVR
+549 VR
-555 RDLRRD
+555 ELPSSSQSEILEQAACDE
-561 SVGI
+561 I

>member
-1 MLVRDGKYLIGLKI
+1 MLVGDRKYLVGLKI

-62 FDAKV
+62 FNAKI
-67 VTQNVTLERTGTE
+67 VTQNVTLERSSTE
-80 RFYADQSEQLK
+80 KLYADRSEQLK

-109 NEDIVTVDSNGVATC
+109 DEKIATVDSNGVATC
-124 HSWGSTYV
+124 HSWGSTFIYV
-132 YVRLKSNP
+132 YLKSNP
-140 SVYNFVEINCY
+140 SLYNFVQIDCY
-151 GKNPQDIPN
+151 GKNPQNIEN
-160 NAISLPE
+160 NVISLPE
-167 TIKVGTSALTAVNDR
+167 TIKRGKYAVARINDGDTSHN
-182 QTAPD
+182 

-252 IHGKMGQNYLD
+252 IHKQTHTISDL
-263 IIESVEPQGASADFT
+263 IERVEPQGASADFIVT
-278 VISSDSQL
+278 S
-286 LTAKANG
+286 NG
-293 LFVTATGTVEL
+293 DNSVSILSNGIYVSKTGTVVL
-304 IYTSVYNPSLSESVT
+304 TFTSAYNPSLSESVI

-366 KAAITS
+366 KATITS

-377 AQTYGKVVIRC
+377 AEAYGKVVIRC

-446 VFSAPLCFIYAGV
+446 VLSAPLCFIYAGV

-464 YFTPGRFCAITDVLI
+464 YFTPGRFCTITDVLI

-493 LVAVVLV
+493 SVAVVLV

-523 NLLKKTYRFD
+523 NLLKKTYKFN
-533 APLRARI
+533 APYVRELPATSQSE
-540 ALNFAKRSL
+540 ALEQA
-549 RASGVR
+549 AC
-555 RDLRRD
+555 DE
-561 SVGI
+561 I

>member
-39 TESGSSTQFVTDK
+39 TKSGSSTQFVTDK

-67 VTQNVTLERTGTE
+67 VTQNITLERTGTE

-109 NEDIVTVDSNGVATC
+109 NEDIVTVNSNGVATC

-140 SVYNFVEINCY
+140 SLYNFVQIDCY
-151 GKNPQDIPN
+151 GKNPQNIEN
-160 NAISLPE
+160 NVISLPE
-167 TIKVGTSALTAVNDR
+167 TIKRGKYAVARINDGDTSHN
-182 QTAPD
+182 
-187 CATFASSDDSV
+187 CATFTSSDDSV
-198 AAVHDGYVYGISAG
+198 AAVNDGLVYGVSAG

-221 CGKSASTTV
+221 CGKSVSTTV
-230 IVEDNPDF
+230 SVEDNPNF
-238 VMPQKIV
+238 VMPQKII

-252 IHGKMGQNYLD
+252 IHKQTHSISDL
-263 IIESVEPQGASADFT
+263 IERVEPQGASADFIVT
-278 VISSDSQL
+278 S
-286 LTAKANG
+286 NG
-293 LFVTATGTVEL
+293 DNSVSILSNGIYVSKTGTVVL
-304 IYTSVYNPSLSESVT
+304 TFTSAYNPSLSENVT
-319 VTLKKNPPT
+319 VTLQKNPPT
-328 ELRISGKDVITPHST
+328 QLRISGKDVITPHST

-366 KAAITS
+366 KATITS

-377 AQTYGKVVIRC
+377 AEAYGKVVIRC

-446 VFSAPLCFIYAGV
+446 VLSAPLCFIYAGV

-464 YFTPGRFCAITDVLI
+464 YFTPGRFCTITDVLI
-479 DFIGCLIGMAVATV
+479 DFVGCLIGMAVATV

-500 IWRLANKQS
+500 IWRLASKKS

-523 NLLKKTYRFD
+523 NLLKKTYKFD
-533 APLRARI
+533 APYVRELPATSHSE
-540 ALNFAKRSL
+540 ALEQA
-549 RASGVR
+549 AC
-555 RDLRRD
+555 DE
-561 SVGI
+561 I

>member
-1 MLVRDGKYLIGLKI
+1 MLVGDRKYLVGLKI

-62 FDAKV
+62 FDAKI
-67 VTQNVTLERTGTE
+67 VTQNVTLERSSTE
-80 RFYADQSEQLK
+80 KLYADRSEQLK

-109 NEDIVTVDSNGVATC
+109 DEKIATVDSNGVVTC
-124 HSWGSTYV
+124 HSWGSTFIYV
-132 YVRLKSNP
+132 YLKSNP
-140 SVYNFVEINCY
+140 SLYNFVQIDCY
-151 GKNPQDIPN
+151 GKNPQNIEN
-160 NAISLPE
+160 NVISLPE
-167 TIKVGTSALTAVNDR
+167 TIKRGKYAVARINDGDTSHN
-182 QTAPD
+182 
-187 CATFASSDDSV
+187 CATFTSSDDSV
-198 AAVHDGYVYGISAG
+198 AAVNDGLVYGVSAG

-221 CGKSASTTV
+221 CGKSVSTTV
-230 IVEDNPDF
+230 SVEDNPNF
-238 VMPQKIV
+238 VMPQKII

-252 IHGKMGQNYLD
+252 IHKQTHTISDL
-263 IIESVEPQGASADFT
+263 IERVEPQGASADFIVT
-278 VISSDSQL
+278 S
-286 LTAKANG
+286 NG
-293 LFVTATGTVEL
+293 DNSVSILSNGIYVSKTGTVVL
-304 IYTSVYNPSLSESVT
+304 TFTSAYNPSLSENVT
-319 VTLKKNPPT
+319 VTLQKNPPT

-366 KAAITS
+366 KATITS

-377 AQTYGKVVIRC
+377 AETYGKVVIRC

-446 VFSAPLCFIYAGV
+446 VLSAPLCFIYAGV

-464 YFTPGRFCAITDVLI
+464 YFTPGRFCTITDVLI

-500 IWRLANKQS
+500 IWRLASKKS

-523 NLLKKTYRFD
+523 NLLKKTYKFD
-533 APLRARI
+533 APYVRELPATSHSE
-540 ALNFAKRSL
+540 ALEQA
-549 RASGVR
+549 AC
-555 RDLRRD
+555 DE
-561 SVGI
+561 I

>member
-1 MLVRDGKYLIGLKI
+1 MLVGDRKYLVGLKI

-26 LWAGLWIASATPG
+26 LWTGLWIASATPG

-62 FDAKV
+62 FDAKI
-67 VTQNVTLERTGTE
+67 VTQNITLERTSTE
-80 RFYADQSEQLK
+80 KFYADQSEQLK

-109 NEDIVTVDSNGVATC
+109 DEKIATVDSNGVVTC
-124 HSWGSTYV
+124 HSWGSTFIYV
-132 YVRLKSNP
+132 YLKSNP
-140 SVYNFVEINCY
+140 SLYNFVQIDCY
-151 GKNPQDIPN
+151 GKNPQNIEN
-160 NAISLPE
+160 NVISLPE
-167 TIKVGTSALTAVNDR
+167 TIKRGKYAVARINDGDTSHN
-182 QTAPD
+182 
-187 CATFASSDDSV
+187 CATFTSSDDSV
-198 AAVHDGYVYGISAG
+198 AAVNDGLVYGVSAG

-221 CGKSASTTV
+221 CGKSVSTTV
-230 IVEDNPDF
+230 SVEDNPNF
-238 VMPQKIV
+238 VMPQKII

-252 IHGKMGQNYLD
+252 IHKQTQTISDL
-263 IIESVEPQGASADFT
+263 IERVEPQGASADFIVT
-278 VISSDSQL
+278 
-286 LTAKANG
+286 ANG
-293 LFVTATGTVEL
+293 DNSVSILSNGIYVSKTGTVVL
-304 IYTSVYNPSLSESVT
+304 TYTSAYNPSLSENVT
-319 VTLKKNPPT
+319 VTLQKNPPT
-328 ELRISGKDVITPHST
+328 QLRISGKDVITPHST

-358 VKWEVVKG
+358 VKWEVVSG
-366 KAAITS
+366 KATITP

-388 TSTIDPSIY
+388 TSTIDPTIY

-446 VFSAPLCFIYAGV
+446 VLSAPLCFIYAGV

-509 FESLSYAY
+509 FSALAYAY
-517 RNLNFG
+517 SNLNFG
-523 NLLKKTYRFD
+523 NLLKKTYKFD
-533 APLRARI
+533 APY
-540 ALNFAKRSL
+540 
-549 RASGVR
+549 VR
-555 RDLRRD
+555 ELPSPSQSEVLEQAACDE
-561 SVGI
+561 I

>member
-62 FDAKV
+62 FDAKI
-67 VTQNVTLERTGTE
+67 VTQNVTLERSSTE
-80 RFYADQSEQLK
+80 KLYADRSEQLK

-109 NEDIVTVDSNGVATC
+109 DEKIATVDSNGVVTC
-124 HSWGSTYV
+124 HSWGSTFIYV
-132 YVRLKSNP
+132 YLKSNP
-140 SVYNFVEINCY
+140 SLYNFVQIDCY
-151 GKNPQDIPN
+151 GKNPQNIEN
-160 NAISLPE
+160 NVISLPE
-167 TIKVGTSALTAVNDR
+167 TIKRGKYAVARINDGDTSHN
-182 QTAPD
+182 
-187 CATFASSDDSV
+187 CATFTSSDDSV
-198 AAVHDGYVYGISAG
+198 AAVNDGLVYGVSAG

-221 CGKSASTTV
+221 CGKSVSTTV
-230 IVEDNPDF
+230 SVEDNPNF
-238 VMPQKIV
+238 VMPQKII

-252 IHGKMGQNYLD
+252 IHKQTHTISDL
-263 IIESVEPQGASADFT
+263 IERVEPQGASADFIVT
-278 VISSDSQL
+278 S
-286 LTAKANG
+286 NG
-293 LFVTATGTVEL
+293 DNSVSILSNGIYVSKTGTVVL
-304 IYTSVYNPSLSESVT
+304 TFTSAYNPSLSENVT
-319 VTLKKNPPT
+319 VTLQKNPPT

-366 KAAITS
+366 KATITS

-377 AQTYGKVVIRC
+377 AETYGKVVIRC

-446 VFSAPLCFIYAGV
+446 VLSAPLCFIYAGV

-500 IWRLANKQS
+500 IWRLASKKS

-523 NLLKKTYRFD
+523 NLLKKTYKFD
-533 APLRARI
+533 APYVRELPATSHSE
-540 ALNFAKRSL
+540 ALEQA
-549 RASGVR
+549 AC
-555 RDLRRD
+555 DE
-561 SVGI
+561 I

>member
-67 VTQNVTLERTGTE
+67 VTQNITLERTGTE

-109 NEDIVTVDSNGVATC
+109 NEKIATVDSNGVVTC

-140 SVYNFVEINCY
+140 SLYNFVQIDCY
-151 GKNPQDIPN
+151 GKNPQNIEN
-160 NAISLPE
+160 NVISLPE
-167 TIKVGTSALTAVNDR
+167 TIKRGKYAVARINDGDTSHN
-182 QTAPD
+182 
-187 CATFASSDDSV
+187 CATFTSSDDSV
-198 AAVHDGYVYGISAG
+198 AAVNDGLVYGVSAG

-221 CGKSASTTV
+221 CGKSVSTTV
-230 IVEDNPDF
+230 SVEDNPNF
-238 VMPQKIV
+238 VMPQKII

-252 IHGKMGQNYLD
+252 IHKQTHTISDL
-263 IIESVEPQGASADFT
+263 IERVEPQGASADFIVT
-278 VISSDSQL
+278 S
-286 LTAKANG
+286 NG
-293 LFVTATGTVEL
+293 DNSVSILSNGIYVSKTGTVVL
-304 IYTSVYNPSLSESVT
+304 TFTSAYNPSLSENVT
-319 VTLKKNPPT
+319 VTLQKNPPT

-366 KAAITS
+366 KATITS

-377 AQTYGKVVIRC
+377 AQNYGKVVIRC

-446 VFSAPLCFIYAGV
+446 VLSAPLCFIYAGV

-500 IWRLANKQS
+500 IWRLASKKS

-523 NLLKKTYRFD
+523 NLLKKTYKFD
-533 APLRARI
+533 APYVRELPATSHSE
-540 ALNFAKRSL
+540 ALEQA
-549 RASGVR
+549 AC
-555 RDLRRD
+555 DE
-561 SVGI
+561 I

>member
-62 FDAKV
+62 FDAKI
-67 VTQNVTLERTGTE
+67 VTQNVTLERSSTE
-80 RFYADQSEQLK
+80 KLYADRSEQLK

-109 NEDIVTVDSNGVATC
+109 DEKIATVDSNGVVTC
-124 HSWGSTYV
+124 HSWGSTFIYV
-132 YVRLKSNP
+132 YLKSNP
-140 SVYNFVEINCY
+140 SLYNFVQIDCY
-151 GKNPQDIPN
+151 GKNPQNIEN
-160 NAISLPE
+160 NVISLPE
-167 TIKVGTSALTAVNDR
+167 TIKRGKYAVARINDGDTSHN
-182 QTAPD
+182 
-187 CATFASSDDSV
+187 CATFTSSDDSV
-198 AAVHDGYVYGISAG
+198 AAVNDGLVYGVSAG

-221 CGKSASTTV
+221 CGKSVSTTV
-230 IVEDNPDF
+230 SVEDNPNF
-238 VMPQKIV
+238 VMPQKII

-252 IHGKMGQNYLD
+252 IHKQTHSISDL
-263 IIESVEPQGASADFT
+263 IERVEPQGASADFIVT
-278 VISSDSQL
+278 S
-286 LTAKANG
+286 NG
-293 LFVTATGTVEL
+293 DNSVSILSNGIYVSKTGTVVL
-304 IYTSVYNPSLSESVT
+304 TFTSAYNPSLSENVT
-319 VTLKKNPPT
+319 VTLQKNPPT

-366 KAAITS
+366 KATITS

-377 AQTYGKVVIRC
+377 AEIYGKVVIRC

-446 VFSAPLCFIYAGV
+446 VLSAPLCFIYAGV

-464 YFTPGRFCAITDVLI
+464 YFTPGRFCTITDVLI

-493 LVAVVLV
+493 SVAVVLV

-523 NLLKKTYRFD
+523 NLLKKTYKFD
-533 APLRARI
+533 APYVRELPATSQSE
-540 ALNFAKRSL
+540 ALEQA
-549 RASGVR
+549 AC
-555 RDLRRD
+555 DE
-561 SVGI
+561 I